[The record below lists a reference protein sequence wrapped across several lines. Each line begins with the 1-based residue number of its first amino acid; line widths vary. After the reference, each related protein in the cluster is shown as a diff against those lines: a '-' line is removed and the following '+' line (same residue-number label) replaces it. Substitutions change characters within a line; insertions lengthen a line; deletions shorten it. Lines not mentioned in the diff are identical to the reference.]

1 MICCPALYYL
11 HEDIKDIFDK
21 YFNIDEAVPPSQTFL
36 HGVPDGERVEVQV
49 KDRTVGQGELDHVLG
64 GEISLVLVVA
74 GVHGRLQ
81 SHHVLQLHLS
91 VQRVPPSLHLG
102 QAVVQV
108 QDVLPGRVA
117 VVVVVVVVAVVV
129 AVVVVVVVVVVV
141 EVLRFVMIPI
151 ISELAVVLVGGVG
164 FDGELDDVQHDW
176 DGVDTPPYHVGC
188 LHPPADQ
195 APLQPQSDL
204 RDPD

>member
-1 MICCPALYYL
+1 M
-11 HEDIKDIFDK
+11 E
-21 YFNIDEAVPPSQTFL
+21 
-36 HGVPDGERVEVQV
+36 
-49 KDRTVGQGELDHVLG
+49 DRTVGQGELDHVLG

-117 VVVVVVVVAVVV
+117 VVLVVV
-129 AVVVVVVVVVVV
+129 AVVVVVVVVVK
-141 EVLRFVMIPI
+141 VLRFVMIPI

-164 FDGELDDVQHDW
+164 VDGELDDVQHDW